1 MRPKIFSRDYLLSFF
16 AQFSFSSVFCILIPA
31 IPIYLHR
38 FGAKEGEIGF
48 LIGIFS
54 VSSLAFRP
62 FVGRA
67 LLTVPERN
75 FMIAGTFLYML
86 SCLAYLVAPPFW
98 PLLIVRSI
106 HGVGMALFATSSF
119 TLLANMTPEAHRGRL
134 ISYYYLSFNLAFAL
148 GPYVSLLL
156 INHFNFTVLFL
167 ACAALS
173 SCSLYLTLKLGK
185 TQPIVSEQEPLK
197 IRSFLS
203 RGAIPPALIAFM
215 LNIIW
220 ASIAAFFPLYA
231 LQHGV
236 INPGLFF
243 FFLAITLMLGR
254 VSGGRLLD
262 IYDRRKVIMLCLTL
276 ILIALVIFPFA
287 RSLGM
292 FILVAVLLGA
302 GWTLLYPILTVHVIE
317 NTGLQRGPAMATFTA
332 IADLGSG
339 LGPMVMGLVVEKT
352 SYTIMFVC
360 LIFTAVINFLYFYW
374 AIAKKERLLSNS

>member
-1 MRPKIFSRDYLLSFF
+1 MTPKIFSRDYLLSFF

-48 LIGIFS
+48 LIGIFN

-67 LLTVPERN
+67 LLTIPERN
-75 FMIAGTFLYML
+75 FMIAGTFLYIL

-106 HGVGMALFATSSF
+106 HGVGMAFFATSSF

-134 ISYYYLSFNLAFAL
+134 ISYFYLSFNLAFAL
-148 GPYVSLLL
+148 GPYAGLLL
-156 INHFNFTVLFL
+156 INHFDFTVLFL
-167 ACAALS
+167 ACTGLS
-173 SCSLYLTLKLGK
+173 SCSLYLTLKLRK
-185 TQPIVSEQEPLK
+185 RQPIVSEQEPLR

-231 LQHGV
+231 LKHGV

-254 VSGGRLLD
+254 VLGGRILD
-262 IYDRRKVIMLCLTL
+262 IYDRRKVIMLCLTI
-276 ILIALVIFPFA
+276 ILIALVIFPLA
-287 RSLGM
+287 KSLGM

-339 LGPMVMGLVVEKT
+339 LGPMVMGLVLEKT

-374 AIAKKERLLSNS
+374 AIAKKESWLSNS

>member
-67 LLTVPERN
+67 LLTIPERN
-75 FMIAGTFLYML
+75 FMIAGTFLYIL

-134 ISYYYLSFNLAFAL
+134 ISYFYLSFNLAFAL
-148 GPYVSLLL
+148 GPYVGLLL

-167 ACAALS
+167 ACAGLS
-173 SCSLYLTLKLGK
+173 SCSLYLTFKLEK
-185 TQPIVSEQEPLK
+185 RQPIVSEQEPLR

-254 VSGGRLLD
+254 VLGGRLLD

-287 RSLGM
+287 RSHGM

-374 AIAKKERLLSNS
+374 AIAKKERLVSNS

>member
-67 LLTVPERN
+67 LLTIPERN
-75 FMIAGTFLYML
+75 FMIAGTFLYIL

-134 ISYYYLSFNLAFAL
+134 ISYFYLSFNLAFAL
-148 GPYVSLLL
+148 GPYVGLLL

-167 ACAALS
+167 ACAGLS
-173 SCSLYLTLKLGK
+173 SCSLYLTFKLEK
-185 TQPIVSEQEPLK
+185 RQPIVSEQEPLR

-254 VSGGRLLD
+254 VLGGRLLD

-276 ILIALVIFPFA
+276 ILIIPSWFA
-287 RSLGM
+287 ASATTSCIAYLFELICNIPLSPSKFLPCLGRNEIMNMVSLDSVKSVSSSINKYLCVLPLLTGFIYFLSDIIIRSL
-292 FILVAVLLGA
+292 
-302 GWTLLYPILTVHVIE
+302 
-317 NTGLQRGPAMATFTA
+317 
-332 IADLGSG
+332 
-339 LGPMVMGLVVEKT
+339 
-352 SYTIMFVC
+352 
-360 LIFTAVINFLYFYW
+360 
-374 AIAKKERLLSNS
+374 